1 LRGASAP
8 GNTGGGGVPAA
19 RQEDAAPR
27 ASQDVADADALY
39 ADRANLASARR
50 AAELWNAELARDPNQ
65 FNAAWKLS
73 RADYWLGRHASG
85 AEARRLYEQG
95 IVAGRK
101 ASALQPNRP
110 EGHFWTAA
118 NMGELAESYG
128 MRQGIKYR
136 SAIKQELETVRR
148 IDPAYLAGSAD
159 RALGRWYARVPRLFG
174 GSRKQAEEHLRASLK
189 YNPNSTLSHLFLAE
203 LFLDDGR
210 TDEARR
216 ELQTVIDAPLD
227 PEWTPEDREH
237 KEKARKMLAGLK

>member
-1 LRGASAP
+1 MYISSFDAP
-8 GNTGGGGVPAA
+8 G
-19 RQEDAAPR
+19 
-27 ASQDVADADALY
+27 VAQVANADALY
-39 ADRANLASARR
+39 ADRANLASARK
-50 AAELWNAELARDPNQ
+50 AAELWSAELARDPNR
-65 FNAAWKLS
+65 FDAAWKLA
-73 RADYWLGRHASG
+73 RIDYWLGRHA
-85 AEARRLYEQG
+85 AEAEGRRLFEQG
-95 IVAGRK
+95 IEAGRK

-136 SAIKQELETVRR
+136 SPIKQELETVLR
-148 IDPAYLAGSAD
+148 IDRAFLSGSAD

-210 TDEARR
+210 KDEARR
-216 ELQTVIDAPLD
+216 ELQAVIDAPLD
-227 PEWTPEDREH
+227 QDWRPEDTEY
-237 KEKARKMLAGLK
+237 KDKARKMLASLK